1 MSSAAYKFAP
11 VPIFTTGMSK
21 NLVFTDLVSSSKI
34 LASIAKHL
42 SVPLSLLSSHN
53 IVNGCFLHLFIRV
66 RQRSGAMACFIIC
79 VHFVRLQ
86 ANFSAILLSGNIFL
100 QRLVKWS
107 ETVKDKLCS
116 ATKLLNKISALVTWS
131 STDFVGK
138 SWCNCFF
145 LVAVTAFLCKL
156 VSECLLISYSLP

>member
-1 MSSAAYKFAP
+1 
-11 VPIFTTGMSK
+11 MSK
-21 NLVFTDLVSSSKI
+21 ILVFTDLVSSSKI
-34 LASIAKHL
+34 QTSIAKHL

-79 VHFVRLQ
+79 IHFVRSQ

-100 QRLVKWS
+100 QRSVKWF

-116 ATKLLNKISALVTWS
+116 ATKLLNKVSALVTWS
-131 STDFVGK
+131 STDFVGI
-138 SWCNCFF
+138 SWCNWGFC
-145 LVAVTAFLCKL
+145 
-156 VSECLLISYSLP
+156 